1 MLALHAEGLE
11 FDFPECTFRGE
22 AKSTKSR
29 TVADNRDPSAGQ
41 AGTGKLLRLTGQPAQ
56 TFWEISKRTCF
67 KN

>member
-29 TVADNRDPSAGQ
+29 TVADNRDPGAGQ
-41 AGTGKLLRLTGQPAQ
+41 AGTGKLLRLTGQPA
-56 TFWEISKRTCF
+56 
-67 KN
+67 